1 MIGSKGLAI
10 LIVAALAAV
19 VGCATTTTD
28 LRPLTYSFEDQPS
41 DRRVV
46 VSYRNAD
53 RSGICVLP
61 EHWPNQGG
69 AIDQDGDRVFL
80 HVAGRRFALRG
91 VNTGYCPKG
100 CATYVP
106 PGREIS
112 GFLAYDDFHLPAHL
126 EHHPKRLE
134 FIPRG
139 FTCRRP

>member
-1 MIGSKGLAI
+1 MIGSKRLAI
-10 LIVAALAAV
+10 SVVAALAAV

-69 AIDQDGDRVFL
+69 AIDQDGNRVFL

-91 VNTGYCPKG
+91 FNTGYCPGG
-100 CATYVP
+100 CATYVA
-106 PGREIS
+106 PGGEIS
-112 GFLAYDDFHLPAHL
+112 GRLAYADFQLPTDL
-126 EHHPKRLE
+126 EQSPKSLE
-134 FIPRG
+134 FKALGYR
-139 FTCRRP
+139 CRPP